1 MWHLQQVCYTSWI
14 VVLETFDCKG
24 YTSSNLDVKRLTRH
38 FWYVMYMNIKAK
50 FISYFNKSLI
60 RDSLMVR
67 MGACRVPD
75 RGSIPRRGDF
85 FLQFFN
91 FSSLYFVGKSECYGK
106 Q

>member
-1 MWHLQQVCYTSWI
+1 MWQLQQVCYTSWI

-24 YTSSNLDVKRLTRH
+24 YTSINLDVKRLTRH
-38 FWYVMYMNIKAK
+38 FWFIMYMNIKAK
-50 FISYFNKSLI
+50 FISYLNKSLI

-75 RGSIPRRGDF
+75 RGSIPRRGDLF
-85 FLQFFN
+85 FL
-91 FSSLYFVGKSECYGK
+91 FVTVKF